1 MKTVHPLTVQQ
12 LKNEFGFSDLTD
24 EQAEVIITQL
34 TELAQIVIDSKFNL
48 NNPNNENN
56 R

>member
-1 MKTVHPLTVQQ
+1 MKTVQPLTVQK

-24 EQAEVIITQL
+24 EQAEVILTQL
-34 TELAQIVIDSKFNL
+34 NELAQIVIDCKFNL
-48 NNPNNENN
+48 NNPNNENI